1 MRGADAV
8 IDRFQEQPLRAR
20 VAGEREFPE
29 VEQRM
34 IEIPAVDSVG
44 IFVVS
49 DIGQIA
55 AQRLQLWI
63 IKASHAREQLGL
75 ERMRPALPYAPV
87 VPHRDDRTL
96 VRQTGVKGQRVAVR
110 VDLGCALLI
119 KKQSIRENTAENSK

>member
-1 MRGADAV
+1 MIRRPPRYTLTDPLFPSTTLFRSDHREIGDIIWDRPLIIEVMRGADAV
-8 IDRFQEQPLRAR
+8 IDRCQEQPLRAR

-63 IKASHAREQLGL
+63 IKASHARE
-75 ERMRPALPYAPV
+75 
-87 VPHRDDRTL
+87 
-96 VRQTGVKGQRVAVR
+96 
-110 VDLGCALLI
+110 
-119 KKQSIRENTAENSK
+119 